1 MTPGRGK
8 RAAGGPPRA
17 AMAAAMGAR
26 GELGSGRERE
36 GCELGLVE
44 EVTGVL
50 TVEGI
55 ELRWLGWGDRRR
67 RFLLEE

>member
-1 MTPGRGK
+1 MTPGMGEGVE
-8 RAAGGPPRA
+8 GGPPRA
-17 AMAAAMGAR
+17 AMVAAMGAC

-67 RFLLEE
+67 RS

>member
-8 RAAGGPPRA
+8 RAEGGPPWA
-17 AMAAAMGAR
+17 AMAAAMGAH

-36 GCELGLVE
+36 GREMGLVE
-44 EVTGVL
+44 EVIGVL

-55 ELRWLGWGDRRR
+55 ELRRLSWGDRRQR
-67 RFLLEE
+67 S

>member
-8 RAAGGPPRA
+8 RAEGGPPRV

-26 GELGSGRERE
+26 GELGSARERE

-44 EVTGVL
+44 VVTGVL
-50 TVEGI
+50 TVKGI

-67 RFLLEE
+67 RS

>member
-8 RAAGGPPRA
+8 RAEGGPPRA
-17 AMAAAMGAR
+17 AMVATMGAC

-44 EVTGVL
+44 GVTGVL
-50 TVEGI
+50 TVKEI
-55 ELRWLGWGDRRR
+55 ELRWLEEQRRGN
-67 RFLLEE
+67 

>member
-1 MTPGRGK
+1 MV
-8 RAAGGPPRA
+8 
-17 AMAAAMGAR
+17 AAMGAC

-67 RFLLEE
+67 RS

>member
-1 MTPGRGK
+1 MTLSMGDGVE
-8 RAAGGPPRA
+8 GGPPRV

-44 EVTGVL
+44 GITGVL
-50 TVEGI
+50 TVKGI

-67 RFLLEE
+67 RS